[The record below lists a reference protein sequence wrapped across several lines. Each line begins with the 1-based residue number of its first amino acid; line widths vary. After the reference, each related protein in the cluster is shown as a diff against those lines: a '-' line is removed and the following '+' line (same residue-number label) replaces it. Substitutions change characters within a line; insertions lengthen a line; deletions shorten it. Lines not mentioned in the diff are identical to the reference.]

1 MSGGGNYQDDDRDL
15 TDYERQALMQ
25 FKQNEEEID
34 QMLDV
39 ILDQIDQFKRHS

>member
-25 FKQNEEEID
+25 FKQTDEEID

-39 ILDQIDQFKRHS
+39 ILDQLDRLKLHA

>member
-15 TDYERQALMQ
+15 IDYERQALMQ
-25 FKQNEEEID
+25 FKQTDEEID

-39 ILDQIDQFKRHS
+39 ILDQLDRLKLHA

>member
-15 TDYERQALMQ
+15 TDYERQALLQ
-25 FKQNEEEID
+25 FKQTDEEID

-39 ILDQIDQFKRHS
+39 ILDQLDRLKLHA

>member
-1 MSGGGNYQDDDRDL
+1 MSSGGNYQDDQYL
-15 TDYERQALMQ
+15 TEYERQALMQ

-39 ILDQIDQFKRHS
+39 ILDQLDQFKRHS